1 MAKRTQHKGRK
12 AKAKKRVTRRRVTG
26 KRVKL
31 TPGGMMK
38 LYRLMAKAKK
48 KGKRSVY
55 VIKT

>member
-1 MAKRTQHKGRK
+1 MAKRASYKGRKTK
-12 AKAKKRVTRRRVTG
+12 AKAKKRVTG